1 MTAAAK
7 ALALVNAIA
16 PRKAEQGD
24 ERLTD
29 LGMDKLDLISIGIE
43 IEMEHECALSDAEV
57 FGWVYISDI
66 AKTIER
72 VGRVRV

>member
-1 MTAAAK
+1 MTPTEH
-7 ALALVNAIA
+7 ALKLVNALA

-24 ERLTD
+24 ERLSD

-43 IEMEHECALSDAEV
+43 IEMAHECALSDAEV
-57 FGWVYISDI
+57 FGWVHVSDI
-66 AKTIER
+66 SATIER